1 MLEDFASDTRH
12 PGGNMDDDFDASA
25 DFRYA
30 MILTWNPDEFDWGDD
45 FRKTVEESADN
56 DEIELSWSTGNRN
69 SGVSDGDRVFLLR
82 QGTQGRGIVASGYT
96 RGQIETDRNWRE
108 GSKGTANFVL
118 VALDRVIS
126 VEDAL
131 STDVLNQEI
140 PEGNWDRRQA
150 SGTFIRGKVV
160 GRLEALW
167 RRHLGELAER

>member
-1 MLEDFASDTRH
+1 
-12 PGGNMDDDFDASA
+12 MDDDFDASA

-96 RGQIETDRNWRE
+96 RGQIETDRNWRKDQRARQISSWSLWI
-108 GSKGTANFVL
+108 GSYQSRTRFRRMSSTRRFRRGTGTAV
-118 VALDRVIS
+118 
-126 VEDAL
+126 
-131 STDVLNQEI
+131 
-140 PEGNWDRRQA
+140 RR
-150 SGTFIRGKVV
+150 
-160 GRLEALW
+160 
-167 RRHLGELAER
+167 AERSSEERSSADSRPCGGGTSVNSPSVNSPAVQI